1 METRLLEIFNTVLD
15 NNNKKKI
22 DLLILDQRLQDDI
35 GFDSLELAELT
46 VRIDEAF
53 GVDVFADGIVHTIED
68 IVDKIKNNE

>member
-1 METRLLEIFNTVLD
+1 METKLLEIFNIVLD

>member
-1 METRLLEIFNTVLD
+1 METKLLEIFNIELD

>member
-15 NNNKKKI
+15 NNNNNKI
-22 DLLILDQRLQDDI
+22 DSLILDKRLQDDI
-35 GFDSLELAELT
+35 GFDSLGLAELT

-68 IVDKIKNNE
+68 IIDKIKNNE